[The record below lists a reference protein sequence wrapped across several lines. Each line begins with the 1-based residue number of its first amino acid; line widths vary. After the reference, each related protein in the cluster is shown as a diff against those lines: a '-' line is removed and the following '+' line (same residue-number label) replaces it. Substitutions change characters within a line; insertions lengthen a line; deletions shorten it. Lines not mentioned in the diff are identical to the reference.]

1 VSRSSLVRILFVA
14 SVAGYPFVVYF
25 GLQHLPP
32 SFFGI
37 FLLVIL
43 AFRYGVLLPAERQVL
58 IPVLLVFA
66 AYALA
71 ATLLQNKTMLLYY
84 PALVNASLCAVFL
97 NSLLLGD
104 PILLRFI
111 RARNWPISKYGPQ
124 YLYRLT
130 AVWAGFFVVNGTISV
145 WTSTISIEAW
155 TAFNGFISYI
165 LIATLV
171 GGEWLFR
178 RHYKKRMG
186 VENP

>member
-1 VSRSSLVRILFVA
+1 MSRSSLVRILFVA
-14 SVAGYPFVVYF
+14 SVAVYPFVVYF
-25 GLQHLPP
+25 GIQHLPP

-43 AFRYGVLLPAERQVL
+43 AFRYGVLLPDERQVL

-66 AYALA
+66 AYAVT
-71 ATLLQNKTMLLYY
+71 ATLLQNQTMLLYY
-84 PALVNASLCAVFL
+84 PALVNACLCAVFL
-97 NSLLLGD
+97 NSLRQGD

-111 RARNWPISKYGPQ
+111 RARNWPISKHGPQ

-130 AVWAGFFVVNGTISV
+130 AVWAAFFVLNGTISV

-155 TAFNGFISYI
+155 TAFNGFISYL
-165 LIATLV
+165 LIAALA

-186 VENP
+186 VESS